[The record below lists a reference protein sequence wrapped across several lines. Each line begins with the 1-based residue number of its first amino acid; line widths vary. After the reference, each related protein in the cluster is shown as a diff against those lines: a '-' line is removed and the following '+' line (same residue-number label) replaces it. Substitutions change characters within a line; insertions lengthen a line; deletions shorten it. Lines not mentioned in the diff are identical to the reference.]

1 MTAPKPAHII
11 DPEVVEVDRRAK
23 VHIRRLLSDLR
34 DSLSRVFSDSPE
46 VNRVLHRIGAQGWS
60 LYLVI
65 DKSDSQTEP
74 NAFQISSQ
82 MPSAESDPTF
92 RINGR
97 DLTILRSLGI
107 DPTRTL
113 RRRRRN

>member
-1 MTAPKPAHII
+1 M
-11 DPEVVEVDRRAK
+11 DRRAK

-34 DSLSRVFSDSPE
+34 HSLSRVFSDSPE
-46 VNRVLHRIGAQGWS
+46 VNRILHRIRAQGWS

-65 DKSDSQTEP
+65 DKTDSQSEP
-74 NAFQISSQ
+74 NAFEISSQ
-82 MPSAESDPTF
+82 MRSSDADPSF

-97 DLTILRSLGI
+97 DLTFLRSVGI

-113 RRRRRN
+113 RRRRRKL